1 MTLTL
6 RRALVRPFS
15 YILHAH
21 LSTETQRYK
30 PREHSRLRS
39 TQHQPLSTLILHVIE
54 HFEHML
60 PILCLRLVN
69 NNDMWVLRSIGLA
82 EGVPEVLHALLKR
95 LFERWNV
102 EDVVLD
108 FVPAGGVS
116 AADDGD
122 CFLKLATTSEELAVE
137 PNISREA

>member
-21 LSTETQRYK
+21 LSTKTQRHK
-30 PREHSRLRS
+30 PSEYSRLRS
-39 TQHQPLSTLILHVIE
+39 TQHQPLSTLILYIIE
-54 HFEHML
+54 HFEHVL
-60 PILCLRLVN
+60 PVLRLRLVN
-69 NNDMWVLRSIGLA
+69 NNDMWVLRSVGLA
-82 EGVPEVLHALLKR
+82 EGVPEVLHTLFKR

-108 FVPAGGVS
+108 FVPAGGVG

-122 CFLKLATTSEELAVE
+122 RFLELATTGEELTVE
-137 PNISREA
+137 PNISRKA